1 MKDEWYFMKNYNK
14 NLGMS
19 LFCSTFLT
27 YVCVLLGLRV
37 ISLRLIFQYDVRGT
51 LSLWGNFFDTIRGP
65 FWRNDGVSSFKWST
79 SGTLHI
85 GQAKSFLGSFPS
97 SEFEDNLTLE
107 LIFSRTM
114 RSDPECFHFTL
125 KWAIT
130 LKIKSIILD
139 FTEFE
144 KLYILQTAS
153 AALI

>member
-1 MKDEWYFMKNYNK
+1 M
-14 NLGMS
+14 
-19 LFCSTFLT
+19 
-27 YVCVLLGLRV
+27 
-37 ISLRLIFQYDVRGT
+37 
-51 LSLWGNFFDTIRGP
+51 SLWGNFFDTIRGP

-97 SEFEDNLTLE
+97 REFEDNLTLE

-114 RSDPECFHFTL
+114 SSDPECFHFTL